1 MSRQSSKQSLAVLD
15 HQFLWHPFTQM
26 KEWVTDDPIII
37 ERGEGL
43 YLFDTNGR
51 RYLDGTSSIWVN
63 IHGHQHPKID
73 QAIRCQLKKVAHST
87 MLGLS
92 SPPAILLAEKLVQ
105 IAPPGL
111 SRVFY
116 SDDGSTAVEVALKM
130 ALQYWAQAKPAK
142 KRKQKFIHLSQAYH
156 GDTLGGMSVSG
167 MKLFHKPFHSVLF
180 LNHEIPNPHCYRC
193 PLNLTFPSCQIDCLT
208 PLEDLLKKK
217 HKEIAGIVI
226 EPMVQA
232 VAGVIPSPP
241 GYLKR
246 IRDLC
251 TKFNVLLIADEVATG
266 FGRTGRMFACEH
278 EEVTPDLMAVSKGLT
293 GGYMPLAATLTTEKI
308 YEAFLGNYDEW
319 KTFFHGHSYTGN
331 PLGCAAA
338 LANLEIFEK
347 ERTLKK
353 LKKKI
358 KLISELLKPLRN
370 EPIVGDIRQIGLMVG
385 IELVIDK
392 KNKTQF
398 PITAKIGYQVAREC
412 QKRGLLIRPIGDT
425 LVLLPPLCVDT
436 KQLRRIVVVLAKSIS
451 SICVKFLT
459 QYSKQTNSIQF
470 SV

>member
-1 MSRQSSKQSLAVLD
+1 MMKRQHIHKQLATLD
-15 HQFLWHPFTQM
+15 HQVLWHPFTQM
-26 KEWVTDDPIII
+26 KEWVEEDPIII
-37 ERGEGL
+37 ERGKGS
-43 YLFDTNGR
+43 YLFDTQGR

-73 QAIRCQLKKVAHST
+73 KAIRRQLKRVAHTT

-92 SPPAILLAEKLVQ
+92 SPPAIQLAQKL
-105 IAPPGL
+105 IDLAPPGL

-130 ALQYWAQAKPAK
+130 AIQYWAQVKPAQPQ
-142 KRKQKFIHLSQAYH
+142 KRTFIHLSQAYH
-156 GDTLGGMSVSG
+156 GDTVGGMSLSG
-167 MKLFHKPFHSVLF
+167 VELFHKPFHAVLF
-180 LNHEIPNPHCYRC
+180 QAHEIPSPHCYRC
-193 PLNLTFPSCQIDCLT
+193 PLDLTFPSCQIDCLR
-208 PLEDLLKKK
+208 PLESLLRKK

-232 VAGVIPSPP
+232 VAGIIPSPS

-278 EEVTPDLMAVSKGLT
+278 EGITPDLMAISKGLT
-293 GGYMPLAATLTTEKI
+293 GGYMPLAATLSNEKI
-308 YEAFLGNYDEW
+308 YHAFLGNYSEW

-338 LANLEIFEK
+338 LANLEVFEK
-347 ERTLKK
+347 ENVLEK

-358 KLISELLKPLRN
+358 NFLNALLTDMKKN
-370 EPIVGDIRQIGLMVG
+370 AFVGDIRQCGFMVG
-385 IELVIDK
+385 IELVKDMK
-392 KNKTQF
+392 AKNSF
-398 PITAKIGYQVAREC
+398 PLTERMGYQVAKEC
-412 QKRGLLIRPIGDT
+412 QKRGLLIRPIGNV
-425 LVLLPPLCVDT
+425 LVLLPPLSVTT
-436 KQLRRIVVVLAKSIS
+436 KELKKMVKILERSSQSIV
-451 SICVKFLT
+451 
-459 QYSKQTNSIQF
+459 
-470 SV
+470 